1 MKHIQI
7 FEDFNHEEVNESVSR
22 NKAFKKAMKK
32 FSTNS
37 VGELIVGDAP
47 KAK

>member
-7 FEDFNHEEVNESVSR
+7 FEDFKHEVVNESASMK
-22 NKAFKKAMKK
+22 KAFKKAMKK

-37 VGELIVGDAP
+37 VDELIVGDAP